1 VRLAA
6 LALLLAAAC
15 ATVPAGNSR
24 TGPAVLDGPAW
35 AAPDFGATPAPGLAP
50 ATAPDLVPRAELDE
64 APAAAPGP
72 ALEPAA
78 APRPEPGAEDPVR
91 ARAVGAAQGLV
102 GKPSRT
108 DCSGFV
114 LSAWRAAG
122 VRPRLAPARSRSES
136 LYRATR
142 RVESPRP
149 GDLAF
154 FHHTY
159 DRNRDGRV
167 NDLFSHVALVEVV
180 DGDAVTLL
188 HRGARGVERVRMDLA
203 RPSDPALNDPV
214 RVLRRGERRKVR
226 TLAGEL
232 FAGFGALPPGGD
244 VAAR

>member
-1 VRLAA
+1 VSVRRSACAA
-6 LALLLAAAC
+6 LALAAALSL
-15 ATVPAGNSR
+15 PARAGSAEPDAPR
-24 TGPAVLDGPAW
+24 ERAV
-35 AAPDFGATPAPGLAP
+35 
-50 ATAPDLVPRAELDE
+50 
-64 APAAAPGP
+64 AAAER
-72 ALEPAA
+72 ALG
-78 APRPEPGAEDPVR
+78 RPFRG
-91 ARAVGAAQGLV
+91 
-102 GKPSRT
+102 
-108 DCSGFV
+108 DCSAFV
-114 LSAWRAAG
+114 ISAWRSAG
-122 VRPRLAPARSRSES
+122 IVPPLGSGRSRSES
-136 LYRATR
+136 LR
-142 RVESPRP
+142 RGSVEVAQPRP